1 MQGLDKELLGA
12 LRSQLGADA
21 LETGPAISARYHADW
36 SGHDPCAPAALVRP
50 RSTEEVSSCLKLCN
64 EFAQPIVVQGGLTG
78 LAGGATPRPG
88 ELALSLE
95 RLKGIESLDA
105 AGATLIACAGTPLA
119 AIHEAAAARGLQF
132 ALDLGARG
140 SCTIG
145 GNIATN
151 AGGVRVIRYGMAR
164 EQVLGLEVVLAN
176 GTVLSS
182 LNSMLKN
189 NAGYDLKQLFI
200 GTEGTL
206 GVVTRAVLR
215 LQPAPCERHTA
226 FVALTSFTELVALL
240 GECRRMYGGQ
250 LSSFEVMWSD
260 YYEFAAARV
269 LTGAR
274 PFADRH
280 ALYALIELESFE
292 PGRDGSRL
300 EAGLAALMEHGVIK
314 DGVVARSVEESNRLW
329 RVRDAAGE
337 LMVHVPHALS
347 YDISLPL
354 HAIEDYLAQLKTNI
368 APLRGEMPALLFGHL
383 GDGNIHL
390 LISPR
395 SPAVTPQ
402 LNAVVYGAL
411 QGFGSVAAEHGI
423 GTQKRDYL
431 GHSRSSAEVALMRQ
445 LKASLDPKRILNP
458 GRVI

>member
-1 MQGLDKELLGA
+1 MQGLSNELLGA
-12 LRSQLGADA
+12 LRSQLGAGA
-21 LETGPAISARYHADW
+21 LETGADISARYHADW
-36 SGHDPCAPAALVRP
+36 SGHDPCAPVALVRP
-50 RSTEEVSSCLKLCN
+50 RTTEEVSRCLKLCN

-119 AIHEAAAARGLQF
+119 AIHEAAAAQGLQF

-164 EQVLGLEVVLAN
+164 EQVLGLEVVLAD

-226 FVALTSFTELVALL
+226 FVALSSFADLVALL
-240 GECRRMYGGQ
+240 GECRRMVGGQ

-260 YYEFAAARV
+260 YYEFAASHV
-269 LTGAR
+269 LSGAR
-274 PFADRH
+274 PFADRY

-300 EAGLAALMEHGVIK
+300 EAGLAGLMERGVVK
-314 DGVVARSVEESNRLW
+314 DGVVARSLEESNRLW

-337 LMVHVPHALS
+337 LMVHVPHVLS

-354 HAIEDYLAQLKTNI
+354 QAIEGYLAQLQTAI
-368 APLRGEMPALLFGHL
+368 APLKGDMPALLFGHL

-395 SPAVTPQ
+395 NLAVTRQ
-402 LNAVVYGAL
+402 LNDIVYGAL

-431 GHSRSSAEVALMRQ
+431 GHSRTPAEVALMRQ
-445 LKASLDPKRILNP
+445 LKATLDPKRILNP

>member
-1 MQGLDKELLGA
+1 MDTALLNA
-12 LRSQLGADA
+12 LRAQLGADA
-21 LETGPAISARYHADW
+21 VAIGAEIGARHHGDW
-36 SGHDPCAPAALVRP
+36 SGHDRCAPAALVRP
-50 RSTEEVSSCLKLCN
+50 RSTAQVASCLKLCHHY
-64 EFAQPIVVQGGLTG
+64 AQPLVVQGGLTG
-78 LAGGATPRPG
+78 LAGGATPRAG

-105 AGATLIACAGTPLA
+105 AGATMIAAAGTPLA
-119 AIHEAAAARGLQF
+119 AIHEAAAAQGLQF
-132 ALDLGARG
+132 ALDLAARG

-145 GNIATN
+145 GNISTN
-151 AGGVRVIRYGMAR
+151 AGGIRVIRYGMAR
-164 EQVLGLEVVLAN
+164 EQVLGLEAVLAD

-182 LNSMLKN
+182 MNTMLKN

-206 GVVTRAVLR
+206 GIITRAVLR

-226 FVALTSFTELVALL
+226 FVALASFGDLVTLL
-240 GECRRMYGGQ
+240 GECRRLYGGQ
-250 LSSFEVMWSD
+250 LAAFEVMWSD
-260 YYEFAAARV
+260 YYEFAAGHV

-274 PFADRH
+274 PFAERH
-280 ALYALIELESFE
+280 PLYALIELESFE
-292 PGRDGSRL
+292 PGKDASRL
-300 EAGLAALMEHGVIK
+300 EAGLTASLERGIIL
-314 DGVVARSVEESNRLW
+314 DGVVARSLEDSNRLW

-354 HAIEDYLAQLKTNI
+354 PMTERYLSQLLPAI
-368 APLRGEMPALLFGHL
+368 APLLSAVPPMLFGHL

-390 LISPR
+390 LVGPR
-395 SPAVTPQ
+395 TPEAASQ
-402 LNAVVYGAL
+402 LNDIVYGAL

-423 GTQKRDYL
+423 GTVKRAYL
-431 GHSRSSAEVALMRQ
+431 GNSRSAAEVALMRQ
-445 LKASLDPKRILNP
+445 LKGCLDPKQILNP

>member
-1 MQGLDKELLGA
+1 MAIGA
-12 LRSQLGADA
+12 EIGARHH
-21 LETGPAISARYHADW
+21 GDW
-36 SGHDPCAPAALVRP
+36 SGHDRCAPVALLRP
-50 RSTEEVSSCLKLCN
+50 RATAQVATCLKLCH

-78 LAGGATPRPG
+78 LAGGGTPRAG

-105 AGATLIACAGTPLA
+105 AGATMIAAAGTPLA
-119 AIHEAAAARGLQF
+119 VIHEAAAAQGLQF
-132 ALDLGARG
+132 ALDLAARG

-151 AGGVRVIRYGMAR
+151 AGGIRVIRYGMAR
-164 EQVLGLEVVLAN
+164 EQVLGLEAVLAD

-182 LNSMLKN
+182 MNTMLKN

-206 GVVTRAVLR
+206 GIITRAVLR

-226 FVALTSFTELVALL
+226 FVALHAFADLVTLL
-240 GECRRMYGGQ
+240 SECRRLYGGQ
-250 LSSFEVMWSD
+250 LAAFEVMWSD
-260 YYEFAAARV
+260 YYEFAAGHV
-269 LTGAR
+269 LTGAK
-274 PFADRH
+274 PFAEQH
-280 ALYALIELESFE
+280 PLYVLIELESFE
-292 PGRDGSRL
+292 PGKDASRL
-300 EAGLAALMEHGVIK
+300 EAGLAALLERGVIQ
-314 DGVVARSVEESNRLW
+314 DGVVARSLEDSNRLW

-354 HAIEDYLAQLKTNI
+354 PATERYLTQLLPAI
-368 APLRGEMPALLFGHL
+368 APYLSAVPPLLFGHL

-390 LISPR
+390 LVGPR
-395 SPAVTPQ
+395 NPEVAVQ
-402 LNAVVYGAL
+402 LNEIVYGAL
-411 QGFGSVAAEHGI
+411 RGFGSVAAEHGI
-423 GTQKRDYL
+423 GTVKRAYL
-431 GHSRSSAEVALMRQ
+431 GNSRNEAEVALMRQ
-445 LKASLDPKRILNP
+445 LKRCLDPKQILNP

>member
-1 MQGLDKELLGA
+1 MQGLGNELLGA
-12 LRSQLGADA
+12 LRSQLGAGA
-21 LETGPAISARYHADW
+21 VETGADISARYHADW
-36 SGHDPCAPAALVRP
+36 SGHDPCAPVALVRP
-50 RSTEEVSSCLKLCN
+50 RTTEEVSRCLKLCN
-64 EFAQPIVVQGGLTG
+64 QFAQPIVVQGGLTG

-95 RLKGIESLDA
+95 WLKGIESLDA
-105 AGATLIACAGTPLA
+105 AGATLIVCAGTPLA
-119 AIHEAAAARGLQF
+119 AIHEAAAAQGLQF

-164 EQVLGLEVVLAN
+164 EQVLGLEVVLAD

-182 LNSMLKN
+182 LNTMLKN

-215 LQPAPCERHTA
+215 LQPAPCERHSA
-226 FVALTSFTELVALL
+226 FVALASFADLVALL

-300 EAGLAALMEHGVIK
+300 EAGLAALMERGVVK
-314 DGVVARSVEESNRLW
+314 DGVVARSLEESNRLW

-337 LMVHVPHALS
+337 LMVHVPQVLS

-354 HAIEDYLAQLKTNI
+354 QAIEGYLAQLQIAI
-368 APLRGEMPALLFGHL
+368 APLKGDMPALLFGHL

-395 SPAVTPQ
+395 NPAATRQ
-402 LNAVVYGAL
+402 LNDLVYGAL

-423 GTQKRDYL
+423 GTHKRDYL
-431 GHSRSSAEVALMRQ
+431 GHSRTSAEVALMRQ
-445 LKASLDPKRILNP
+445 LKATLDPKRILNP

>member
-1 MQGLDKELLGA
+1 MQGLSNELLGA

-21 LETGPAISARYHADW
+21 LETGADISARYHADW
-36 SGHDPCAPAALVRP
+36 SGHDPCAPLALVRP
-50 RSTEEVSSCLKLCN
+50 RTTEEVSRCLKLCN

-119 AIHEAAAARGLQF
+119 AIHEAAAAQGLQF

-164 EQVLGLEVVLAN
+164 EQVLGLEVVLAD

-226 FVALTSFTELVALL
+226 FVALSSFADLVALL
-240 GECRRMYGGQ
+240 GECRRMVGGQ

-260 YYEFAAARV
+260 YYEFAASHV
-269 LTGAR
+269 LSGAR
-274 PFADRH
+274 PFADRY

-300 EAGLAALMEHGVIK
+300 EAGLAGLMERGVVK
-314 DGVVARSVEESNRLW
+314 DGVVARSLEESNRLW

-337 LMVHVPHALS
+337 LMVHVPHVLS

-354 HAIEDYLAQLKTNI
+354 QAIEGYLAQLQTAI
-368 APLRGEMPALLFGHL
+368 APLKGDMPVLLFGHL

-395 SPAVTPQ
+395 SPVITPQ

-411 QGFGSVAAEHGI
+411 RGFGSVAAEHGI

-431 GHSRSSAEVALMRQ
+431 GHSRTPAEVALMRR
-445 LKASLDPKRILNP
+445 LKATLDPKQILNP

>member
-1 MQGLDKELLGA
+1 MQELNNELLGA

-21 LETGPAISARYHADW
+21 LATGADIGPRYHSDW
-36 SGHDPCAPAALVRP
+36 SGHDPCAPVVVVRP
-50 RSTEEVSSCLKLCN
+50 RTTAAVSSCLKLCN
-64 EFAQPIVVQGGLTG
+64 QFAQPIVVQGGLTG

-95 RLKGIESLDA
+95 RLTGIESVDA
-105 AGATLIACAGTPLA
+105 AGATLIAGAGTPLA
-119 AIHEAAAARGLQF
+119 AIHEAAAEQGMQF
-132 ALDLGARG
+132 ALDLAARG

-164 EQVLGLEVVLAN
+164 EQVLGLEVVLAD
-176 GTVLSS
+176 GTILSS
-182 LNSMLKN
+182 LNTMLKN

-226 FVALTSFTELVALL
+226 FVAVAAFADLVTLL

-260 YYEFAAARV
+260 YYEFAAAHV
-269 LTGAR
+269 LSGAR
-274 PFADRH
+274 PFTDRH
-280 ALYALIELESFE
+280 AIYALIELESFE
-292 PGRDGSRL
+292 PGKDGSRL
-300 EAGLAALMEHGVIK
+300 EAGLAGLMERGVIK
-314 DGVVARSVEESNRLW
+314 DGVVARSLEESNRLW

-337 LMVHVPHALS
+337 LMMHVPHALS

-354 HAIEDYLAQLKTNI
+354 PAIEGYLAQLQTDI
-368 APLRGEMPALLFGHL
+368 APLTGDMPVLLFGHL
-383 GDGNIHL
+383 GDGNIHVL
-390 LISPR
+390 VSPR
-395 SPAVTPQ
+395 DPTVTGQ

-423 GTQKRDYL
+423 GVAKRAYL
-431 GHSRSSAEVALMRQ
+431 GHSRTSAELALMRQ